1 MTTPVLPDDHQPTLS
16 GSGIVHGNV
25 ITLDQPLVALDGKR
39 VRVVIAPIED
49 TDLAL
54 DPNAQTRLWKDWVQ
68 RGPKG
73 PIEDDD
79 AGFP

>member
-1 MTTPVLPDDHQPTLS
+1 MTTLVRPDDQPPTLS
-16 GSGIVHGNV
+16 GSGTIHGNV

-39 VRVVIAPIED
+39 VRVVIVPIED
-49 TDLAL
+49 ADLAL
-54 DPNAQTRLWKDWVQ
+54 DSNAQTRLWKDWIQ